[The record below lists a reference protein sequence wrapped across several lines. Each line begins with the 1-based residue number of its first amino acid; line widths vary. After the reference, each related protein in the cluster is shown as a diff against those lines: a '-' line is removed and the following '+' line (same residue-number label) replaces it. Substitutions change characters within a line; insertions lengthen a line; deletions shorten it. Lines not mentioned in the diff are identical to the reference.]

1 MKKKIVSVLLC
12 AAIGVVLSVC
22 VVLVFTVCNKIMKD
36 DDLEFQ
42 EGGEVMAKV
51 KEKKIREKFNWKKEL
66 KLAPFPRKSV
76 GLHKII
82 IQR

>member
-1 MKKKIVSVLLC
+1 
-12 AAIGVVLSVC
+12 
-22 VVLVFTVCNKIMKD
+22 
-36 DDLEFQ
+36 
-42 EGGEVMAKV
+42 MAKV

-76 GLHKII
+76 GLHKTI